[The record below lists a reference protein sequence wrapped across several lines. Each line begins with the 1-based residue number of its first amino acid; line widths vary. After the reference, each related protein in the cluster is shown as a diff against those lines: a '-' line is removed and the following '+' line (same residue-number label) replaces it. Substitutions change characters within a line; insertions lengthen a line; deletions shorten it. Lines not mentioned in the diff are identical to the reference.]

1 MKSYRQRCGLAK
13 ALDMVGDRWVL
24 LIVRE
29 LLIRH
34 GCRFTDV
41 KNGLPGIATNL
52 LSARLKELE
61 AAGVIRRQEE
71 PPPIA
76 ATLFYLTDRG
86 LALEPAVQLLGAWGA
101 PLLAKSRKEDA
112 VLAHWIVLPLRQ
124 HLRDH
129 TPNGPPVSVELRS
142 EGQPIV
148 ISTAGGRLAVNLES
162 AQNPQA
168 ILEGSSIQLLSFMLG
183 RTELRAAQSAGV
195 QITGDLNAVRRFVPD
210 PASPPARAGRAS

>member
-13 ALDMVGDRWVL
+13 ALDIVGDRWVL

-34 GCRFTDV
+34 GCRFTDL

-61 AAGVIRRQEE
+61 GAGVIRRQTE

-76 ATLFYLTDRG
+76 TTLFYLTERG
-86 LALEPAVQLLGAWGA
+86 LALEAAVQLLGAWGA
-101 PLLAKSRKEDA
+101 PLLSKSRKEDA

-129 TPNGPPVSVELRS
+129 TPNGPSVAVELRS

-148 ISTAGGRLAVNLES
+148 ISAAAGTLEVNLHS

-168 ILEGSSIQLLSFMLG
+168 MVKGPSIQILSLLLG
-183 RTELRAAQSAGV
+183 KTELNAARSAGV
-195 QITGDLNAVRRFVPD
+195 QITGDLGAVRRFVPD
-210 PASPPARAGRAS
+210 PASRPARFSVP

>member
-1 MKSYRQRCGLAK
+1 MKSYGQRCGLAK

-29 LLIRH
+29 LLIRR
-34 GCRFTDV
+34 GCRFTDL

-61 AAGVIRRQEE
+61 ASGVIRRQEE

-76 ATLFYLTDRG
+76 TTLFHLTDRG
-86 LALEPAVQLLGAWGA
+86 RALEPAVQLLGAWGA
-101 PLLAKSRKEDA
+101 PLLSKSRKEDA

-129 TPNGPPVSVELRS
+129 TPNAPPVAVELRS

-148 ISTAGGRLAVNLES
+148 ISAAAGTLEVHLNS
-162 AQNPQA
+162 AQNPRA
-168 ILEGSSIQLLSFMLG
+168 IVKGSSIQILSLLLG
-183 RTELRAAQSAGV
+183 KTELKAAQSGGV

-210 PASPPARAGRAS
+210 SASPAARSGRAT

>member
-1 MKSYRQRCGLAK
+1 MKSYGQRCGLAK
-13 ALDMVGDRWVL
+13 ALDIVGDRWVL

-29 LLIRH
+29 LLIRP
-34 GCRFTDV
+34 GCRFTDL

-61 AAGVIRRQEE
+61 AAGVIRRQKE

-76 ATLFYLTDRG
+76 STLFHLTERG

-129 TPNGPPVSVELRS
+129 VPNGPSVSVELRS

-148 ISTAGGRLAVNLES
+148 IAAAAGRLAVNLDS

-168 ILEGSSIQLLSFMLG
+168 IVEGSSIHLLSLMLG
-183 RTELRAAQSAGV
+183 RTELKAAQRAGV
-195 QITGDLNAVRRFVPD
+195 QITGDLNAVRRFMLD
-210 PASPPARAGRAS
+210 PASLPGRSSH